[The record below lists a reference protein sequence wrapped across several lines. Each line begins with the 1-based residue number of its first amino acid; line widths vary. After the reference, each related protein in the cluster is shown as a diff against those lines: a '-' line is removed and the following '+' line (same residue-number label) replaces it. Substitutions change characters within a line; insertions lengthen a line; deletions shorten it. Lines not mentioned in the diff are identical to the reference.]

1 MNTINE
7 LTPAKSQSLNKTIP
21 SFVVDSNSNSDLN
34 SPTSIEYS
42 EPLSE
47 KLMQKV
53 NSNNLDGEE
62 PPQNK
67 KEKRLLQD
75 QLEEVK
81 KKKEG
86 FYALWFLKKLFERR

>member
-1 MNTINE
+1 
-7 LTPAKSQSLNKTIP
+7 
-21 SFVVDSNSNSDLN
+21 
-34 SPTSIEYS
+34 
-42 EPLSE
+42 
-47 KLMQKV
+47 MQKV

-86 FYALWFLKKLFERR
+86 FYALRFLKKLFERR